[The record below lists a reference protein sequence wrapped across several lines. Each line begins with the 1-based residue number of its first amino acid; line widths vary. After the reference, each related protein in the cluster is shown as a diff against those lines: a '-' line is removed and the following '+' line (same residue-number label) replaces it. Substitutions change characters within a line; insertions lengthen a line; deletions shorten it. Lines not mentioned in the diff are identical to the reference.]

1 MSKSIGIDLGTTT
14 TVVSYTNKKGKLKQL
29 RYEGEPLIPSV
40 LYFRT
45 KTDYIVGA
53 KAKKAMRLHPAAGI
67 ENFKRRMGDKRDVY
81 EVTAENG
88 DTFRISGE
96 AAAEKFLDKL
106 IEEMNGKIENE
117 YPDDPSATIEN
128 VVITVPAKF
137 NAVEVDATK
146 RAARDCALDD
156 VHVAAEPTAAA
167 VAVMQGNKHTIQDGT
182 TVLVY
187 DFGGGTFDVS
197 IIQQQNGA
205 FKEIATNG
213 DKNLGGNDLTE
224 HIVTLLLE
232 SIEDQY
238 GVYLPADADDADEL
252 DEDKMS
258 YADYQMNMHTIRDEA
273 NSMKEALS
281 SATEAEA
288 RIMLY
293 FADGMKPFEFTL
305 RREEFESF
313 IRDDIKE
320 TVNITMKTIEEAK
333 EAGIETIDQVVL
345 AGGSSSI
352 PLIQEELEKLLENVN
367 PGEDASYLISA
378 GASMLAEHVED
389 LETMTTALSNAQLG
403 VEVYPRRFQMLI
415 PENVELPYS
424 GSHTFRLGRDGQ
436 QQFEVACW
444 EYDVKNHPG
453 AQRVDDAGMDQIDTI
468 LIRDLP
474 PNLKKAET
482 QVKVTFTQKLDGSLD
497 LKAELVGPDG
507 KTIRSGAKAISK
519 ASDVL

>member
-14 TVVSYTNKKGKLKQL
+14 TVVSYTNKKGRLRQL
-29 RYEGEPLIPSV
+29 RYEGETLIPSV

-45 KTDYIVGA
+45 KTDYIIGA
-53 KAKKAMRLHPAAGI
+53 KAKKAMRLHPEAGI
-67 ENFKRRMGDKRDVY
+67 ANFKRRMGDKSDVY

-88 DTFRISGE
+88 DTLRLSGE

-106 IEEMNGKIENE
+106 IEEMNGKIEDE

-137 NAVEVDATK
+137 NVVEVDATK

-167 VAVMQGNKHTIQDGT
+167 VAVMQENEHAIQDGT

-224 HIVTLLLE
+224 RIVARLLD
-232 SIEDQY
+232 SIEDEY
-238 GVYLPADADDADEL
+238 GVRLPADAADADEL
-252 DEDKMS
+252 DEDEMS
-258 YADYQMNMHTIRDEA
+258 YANYQMNMQSIRDTA
-273 NSMKEALS
+273 NEMKEELS
-281 SATEAEA
+281 TEPEA
-288 RIMLY
+288 PGHIMLY
-293 FADGMKPFEFTL
+293 FTDGMKPFELTL

-313 IRDDIKE
+313 IRDDIK
-320 TVNITMKTIEEAK
+320 KTIDITLHTIDEAK
-333 EAGIETIDQVVL
+333 AAGIETIDQVVL
-345 AGGSSSI
+345 AGGSSAI

-389 LETMTTALSNAQLG
+389 LATMTTALSNTQLG

-424 GSHTFRLGRDGQ
+424 SSHTFRLARDGQ
-436 QQFEVACW
+436 QQFQVACW
-444 EYDVKNHPG
+444 EYDVKNYPG
-453 AQRVDDAGMDQIDTI
+453 AQRVDDTGMDQIDTI

-482 QVKVTFTQKLDGSLD
+482 QVKVTFTEQLDGSLD
-497 LKAELVGPDG
+497 LKAELVGQDG
-507 KTIRSGAKAISK
+507 KTIRSEAKAISK